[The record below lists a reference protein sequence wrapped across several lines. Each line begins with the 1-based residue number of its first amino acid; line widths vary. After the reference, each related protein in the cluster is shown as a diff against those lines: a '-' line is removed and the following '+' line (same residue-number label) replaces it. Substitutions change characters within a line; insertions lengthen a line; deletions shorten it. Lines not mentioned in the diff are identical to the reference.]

1 MSLRI
6 TDLQCK
12 EVICVADGRRLGFVS
27 DVQVEVPDGQVC
39 AIVVPC
45 PCKFVGFSGKRDE
58 FVIPWKYI
66 KKIGPDIVLVDIRPD
81 ECRFPKIKHP
91 WLF

>member
-27 DVQVEVPDGQVC
+27 DVQVEVPSGQIC

-45 PCKFVGFSGKRDE
+45 PCKIIAFPGRYDE

-66 KKIGPDIVLVDIRPD
+66 KKIGPDIVLVDIHPD
-81 ECRFPKIKHP
+81 ECRFPRIKRP